1 VSWRCWGCGAPIR
14 LALFQAECQ
23 HTQRVR
29 DTTFPVWSGRLQSGR
44 GWCWIGCWTV
54 VCHHET
60 FSASRDALR
69 RARAGAAGIGFCP
82 RATGPARTRRW
93 KLAGRARSPPSAS
106 SPISLQAF
114 LESRVRRVSPSRHHN
129 RTPIET
135 RVPLNIST
143 ALRGENP
150 WMVEECSKKRQRP
163 PWSGAFQFL
172 APLAWRLC
180 GSSTNQHSFRQKVS
194 QPYRPSSLA
203 GSPNWPVCWN
213 GRQSS
218 QHLASTAQRFCPPLR
233 TAIVPRLR
241 VLPQLEHTNAPTF
254 PCVTAFPA
262 RAPNARASPR
272 GDSIPLERRLP
283 PSLASH
289 SGGKPPHP
297 TRCRDRERRPRTVAA
312 FGVRPSCWRC
322 RGAGPRLGSYC
333 PAPVF
338 LARSTPAPVRL
349 PTRQHF
355 PSDSRVLSRP
365 GVGTPEQAVSA

>member
-1 VSWRCWGCGAPIR
+1 MKPSPPAGMHSGGLARVPPGSGFVQGR
-14 LALFQAECQ
+14 LARPGQGDGSSQGGIAHPQ
-23 HTQRVR
+23 
-29 DTTFPVWSGRLQSGR
+29 
-44 GWCWIGCWTV
+44 
-54 VCHHET
+54 
-60 FSASRDALR
+60 
-69 RARAGAAGIGFCP
+69 ARA
-82 RATGPARTRRW
+82 
-93 KLAGRARSPPSAS
+93 ARSPFKHFLNPGSG
-106 SPISLQAF
+106 AF
-114 LESRVRRVSPSRHHN
+114 RLRGIDN

-150 WMVEECSKKRQRP
+150 RMVEECSKKRQRP

-172 APLAWRLC
+172 DPLAWRLC

>member
-1 VSWRCWGCGAPIR
+1 MKPSPPAGMHSGGLARVPPGSGFVQGR
-14 LALFQAECQ
+14 LARPGQGDGSSQGGIAHPQ
-23 HTQRVR
+23 
-29 DTTFPVWSGRLQSGR
+29 
-44 GWCWIGCWTV
+44 
-54 VCHHET
+54 
-60 FSASRDALR
+60 
-69 RARAGAAGIGFCP
+69 ARAV
-82 RATGPARTRRW
+82 
-93 KLAGRARSPPSAS
+93 RSPFKHFLNPGSG
-106 SPISLQAF
+106 AF
-114 LESRVRRVSPSRHHN
+114 RLRGIDN

-150 WMVEECSKKRQRP
+150 RMVEECSKKRQRP

-172 APLAWRLC
+172 DPLAWRLC

-262 RAPNARASPR
+262 RARTPVL
-272 GDSIPLERRLP
+272 PLVVI
-283 PSLASH
+283 ASH
-289 SGGKPPHP
+289 WNAGFHPRSPHTAAASRRTP
-297 TRCRDRERRPRTVAA
+297 RAAATANGALELSQRLECAQVAGAVEERDRA
-312 FGVRPSCWRC
+312 
-322 RGAGPRLGSYC
+322 
-333 PAPVF
+333 
-338 LARSTPAPVRL
+338 
-349 PTRQHF
+349 
-355 PSDSRVLSRP
+355 
-365 GVGTPEQAVSA
+365 